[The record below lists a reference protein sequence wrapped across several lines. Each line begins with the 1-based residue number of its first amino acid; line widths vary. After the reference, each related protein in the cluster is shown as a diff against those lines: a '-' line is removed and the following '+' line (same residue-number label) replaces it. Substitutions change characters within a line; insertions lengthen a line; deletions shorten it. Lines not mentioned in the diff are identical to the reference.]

1 MWQAFKLTE
10 TALRRSN
17 RSVGIRRF
25 TNFLPVAQVIQ
36 PFPRIRHSHTSLTD
50 HTMTISWEEYR
61 QARLYDAAARG
72 QASSVEQMLTDG
84 VDPDWCNPEDGLTP
98 LHIAALKGRSE
109 CVFSLLHAGADI
121 YATGSHGCTAL
132 DLFLEQKT
140 LFKVCD
146 RMFTSRNY
154 KDCFAFLRKAHADC
168 EDRVKG
174 MDEYQGVVIINP
186 GEELDLV
193 HDDVPEVVRRE
204 MMRRSSSIADS
215 RRTSEEEPRDL
226 EARCLVKTEVL
237 RLSGSELEQPLRV
250 LDIEA

>member
-1 MWQAFKLTE
+1 
-10 TALRRSN
+10 
-17 RSVGIRRF
+17 
-25 TNFLPVAQVIQ
+25 
-36 PFPRIRHSHTSLTD
+36 
-50 HTMTISWEEYR
+50 MTISWEEYR
-61 QARLYDAAARG
+61 SARLYDAAARG
-72 QASSVEQMLTDG
+72 QTTSVQQMLTDG

-154 KDCFAFLRKAHADC
+154 KDCFAYLQKAHADC
-168 EDRVKG
+168 EDRVKA
-174 MDEYQGVVIINP
+174 MDEYRGVVVINP
-186 GEELDLV
+186 GEELGLV
-193 HDDVPEVVRRE
+193 RDDVPEHVRRE

-215 RRTSEEEPRDL
+215 RRTTEEEPDAP
-226 EARCLVKTEVL
+226 EARCLVRNEVL
-237 RLSGSELEQPLRV
+237 RLSGSELEQPMRLLEV
-250 LDIEA
+250 EA

>member
-1 MWQAFKLTE
+1 MSSFVPVHTFLIPV
-10 TALRRSN
+10 RM
-17 RSVGIRRF
+17 SVMAG
-25 TNFLPVAQVIQ
+25 PAQE
-36 PFPRIRHSHTSLTD
+36 
-50 HTMTISWEEYR
+50 WEEYR
-61 QARLYDAAARG
+61 SARLHDAAAYG
-72 QASSVEQMLTDG
+72 ELACLDKLLSEGT
-84 VDPDWCNPEDGLTP
+84 DPDWVNPATGLTP
-98 LHIAALKGRSE
+98 LLIASMNGRAK
-109 CVFSLLHAGADI
+109 CVLSLLHAGADI

-215 RRTSEEEPRDL
+215 RRTSEEEPHDL